1 MVARHDLTTDPR
13 LRAEL
18 LTVRRGTAFFAR
30 KLGELSD
37 AELDEP
43 SLLPGWSRRHLIA
56 HVGYN
61 ARALT
66 RLVQWANTGV
76 ETPMYDSP
84 EARDAEIDFGA
95 TLPARALRH
104 LIEHAAI
111 SLDVEWR
118 DSPDDAWAAVVRTA
132 QGREVPARET
142 VWMRTRE
149 VWLHA
154 IDLDNGAGF
163 GDVPEPVLERLLA
176 DITGTWRA
184 RGPTRAS
191 SSRST
196 APATPRSTA
205 PRSATKVLPVI
216 PATTVIPAATPFAA
230 PPTAMLRPSSA
241 VPCPRSCAGPRGAVT
256 PGCGHRRVLPSP
268 RRGGCEQIPQPL
280 TARGSPAVMCTAGE
294 PLVMFRPDP
303 VRAPTR
309 PETASDRPGN
319 SQLSEV
325 SRQAATSS
333 RASCAARPT

>member
-43 SLLPGWSRRHLIA
+43 SLLPGWSRRNLIA

-184 RGPTRAS
+184 RGTDAGILVAVDGAGDTEVDGSAVGDEGSAGDSGDDGYTGGDSVRGTADGDAETVVSGTLPALVRWAS
-191 SSRST
+191 GRGDAGVRTST
-196 APATPRSTA
+196 GAAVPA
-205 PRSATKVLPVI
+205 PRWL
-216 PATTVIPAATPFAA
+216 
-230 PPTAMLRPSSA
+230 
-241 VPCPRSCAGPRGAVT
+241 
-256 PGCGHRRVLPSP
+256 
-268 RRGGCEQIPQPL
+268 
-280 TARGSPAVMCTAGE
+280 
-294 PLVMFRPDP
+294 
-303 VRAPTR
+303 
-309 PETASDRPGN
+309 
-319 SQLSEV
+319 
-325 SRQAATSS
+325 
-333 RASCAARPT
+333 

>member
-176 DITGTWRA
+176 DITGTWRT
-184 RGPTRAS
+184 RGTDAGILVTVDGAGDSAVGDDSAGGVSFGSTFVGDSLGGATDGDAVTVVSGTLPELVRWAS
-191 SSRST
+191 GRGDAGVRTST
-196 APATPRSTA
+196 GAAVPA
-205 PRSATKVLPVI
+205 PRWL
-216 PATTVIPAATPFAA
+216 
-230 PPTAMLRPSSA
+230 
-241 VPCPRSCAGPRGAVT
+241 
-256 PGCGHRRVLPSP
+256 
-268 RRGGCEQIPQPL
+268 
-280 TARGSPAVMCTAGE
+280 
-294 PLVMFRPDP
+294 
-303 VRAPTR
+303 
-309 PETASDRPGN
+309 
-319 SQLSEV
+319 
-325 SRQAATSS
+325 
-333 RASCAARPT
+333 

>member
-13 LRAEL
+13 LKAEL

-30 KLGELSD
+30 KL
-37 AELDEP
+37 AELDDADFDGP

-95 TLPARALRH
+95 TLPVRALRH

-118 DSPDDAWAAVVRTA
+118 DSPDAAWEAMVRTA

-154 IDLDNGAGF
+154 IDLNNGARF
-163 GDVPEPVLERLLA
+163 GDVPEPVLERLLT
-176 DITGTWRA
+176 DITGTWRT
-184 RGPTRAS
+184 RGTDAGLVVAVDGWTDRLGDVEADSPTIVSGALPDLVRWAAGRGDAGVTS
-191 SSRST
+191 ST
-196 APATPRSTA
+196 GETTPA
-205 PRSATKVLPVI
+205 PRWL
-216 PATTVIPAATPFAA
+216 
-230 PPTAMLRPSSA
+230 
-241 VPCPRSCAGPRGAVT
+241 
-256 PGCGHRRVLPSP
+256 
-268 RRGGCEQIPQPL
+268 
-280 TARGSPAVMCTAGE
+280 
-294 PLVMFRPDP
+294 
-303 VRAPTR
+303 
-309 PETASDRPGN
+309 
-319 SQLSEV
+319 
-325 SRQAATSS
+325 
-333 RASCAARPT
+333 